1 MDVRPHAASTIQ
13 AQEAAI
19 PAVAAPG
26 LGEFRCAGCGY
37 GARCKIAPERCPMCS
52 GSVWNYVA
60 AASDWDER
68 ELDSIA
74 PLSRGGR

>member
-1 MDVRPHAASTIQ
+1 MVVHPHAASTIQ

-19 PAVAAPG
+19 PAGAPG
-26 LGEFRCAGCGY
+26 RGEFRCAGCGY
-37 GARCKIAPERCPMCS
+37 GACCKIAPERCPMCS
-52 GSVWNYVA
+52 GSVWNYVDS
-60 AASDWDER
+60 ASDWEER